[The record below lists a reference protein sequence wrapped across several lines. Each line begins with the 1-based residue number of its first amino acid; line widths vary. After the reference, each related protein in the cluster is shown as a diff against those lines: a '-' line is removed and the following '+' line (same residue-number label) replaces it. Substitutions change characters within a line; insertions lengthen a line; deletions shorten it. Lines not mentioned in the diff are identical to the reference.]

1 MKPATAS
8 RTPKSK
14 PSGAHWWS
22 ARPGPSR
29 PLIALAAI
37 VLLSALVLFVQAGIV
52 NSRQNSLTQA
62 ALTYGRRQMVWI
74 KGPAAVSTHVIK
86 LRNLRKDLRAEVPPS
101 VWQDV
106 NVAELLR
113 QYGPSKQVGL
123 VVLSGVFNSL
133 PPDEGVDV
141 HADVVV
147 LVNVRTDRGFY
158 LMD

>member
-1 MKPATAS
+1 MKRATAS
-8 RTPKSK
+8 RTPKWK
-14 PSGAHWWS
+14 PSAAHWWR
-22 ARPGPSR
+22 ARLGPSR

-37 VLLSALVLFVQAGIV
+37 VLLSALVLFVQASIV
-52 NSRQNSLTQA
+52 NSRQNSVTQA
-62 ALTYGRRQMVWI
+62 ALTYGRQQMVWI

-86 LRNLRKDLRAEVPPS
+86 LRNLRKDLRAEVSPS

-106 NVAELLR
+106 NVPELLR

-147 LVNVRTDRGFY
+147 LVDVRTNRGFY